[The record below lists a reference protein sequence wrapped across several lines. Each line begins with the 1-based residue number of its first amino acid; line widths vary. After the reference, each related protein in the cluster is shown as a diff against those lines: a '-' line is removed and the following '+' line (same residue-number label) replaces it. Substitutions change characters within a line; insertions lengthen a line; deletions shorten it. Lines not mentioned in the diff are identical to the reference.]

1 MPNNPL
7 TLAELQSYAGSAV
20 GGIVQM
26 PSGYVFATP
35 VSGTGPIAYRLFDAG
50 YITLG
55 IINVNRLGTGATGAG
70 TKFLAD
76 DNTWKTVSGGGGSSG
91 VSSFNTRTGV
101 VTLNSTDVTTALG
114 FTPPTTLN
122 ALNDVTTPTPVDGQ
136 LLRFNSATGQWESWS
151 PAFNA
156 FKIDYDYNLSG
167 AKNGSNT
174 NFNTSSNFVIGT
186 TRVFLNGQ
194 RLTRGVGYDYVE
206 AGVSQI
212 SLVYAPVPSDQLIV
226 EYQII

>member
-1 MPNNPL
+1 MANNPL
-7 TLAELQSYAGSAV
+7 TQAELQAYAQTSYNGV
-20 GGIVQM
+20 VLL
-26 PSGYVFATP
+26 PPGYVFATP
-35 VSGTGPIAYRLFDAG
+35 VSGNGPIAYRLFDAG

-55 IINVNRLGTGATGAG
+55 TINVNRLGTGATGAG

-76 DNTWKTVSGGGGSSG
+76 DNTWKTVSGGGGVSG

-101 VTLNSTDVTTALG
+101 VTLNSSDVTTALG

-122 ALNDVTTPTPVDGQ
+122 GLNDVTTPTPVDGQ

-151 PAFNA
+151 PSFNA

-167 AKNGSNT
+167 VKNGSNT
-174 NFNTSSNFVIGT
+174 NFNTSSNFVTGT

-194 RLTRGVGYDYVE
+194 RLTRGIGYDYVE
-206 AGVSQI
+206 AGVSQV
-212 SLVYAPVPSDQLIV
+212 SLVYAPVPSDQLII
-226 EYQII
+226 EYQIV